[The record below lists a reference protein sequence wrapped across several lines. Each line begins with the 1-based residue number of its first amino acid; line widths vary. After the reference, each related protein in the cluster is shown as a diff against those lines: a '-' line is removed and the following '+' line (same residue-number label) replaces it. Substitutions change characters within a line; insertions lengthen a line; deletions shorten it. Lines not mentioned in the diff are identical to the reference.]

1 MYYANRRNRED
12 ALCFAIYP
20 FGGARRRRS
29 FHVGVGSLSQRRT
42 AAGSIAT
49 EWFFLRVH
57 CESGGRESPSGVS
70 VGTCARTR
78 LARLNRVRRSVVK
91 SKRVRDLLSDDALP
105 QKRHQPAVC
114 CMRLGRPRGSEL
126 GRDPVGPGPG
136 VPPGAGAFD
145 VLVDL
150 HRHRITDIGSPA
162 RPPRSPAPR

>member
-1 MYYANRRNRED
+1 MPTGEIEKTRFAG
-12 ALCFAIYP
+12 AIYP
-20 FGGARRRRS
+20 FGGARRQRS

-126 GRDPVGPGPG
+126 GRGPRWPWPG
-136 VPPGAGAFD
+136 GAPWGCHRWIGEVAG
-145 VLVDL
+145 VAL
-150 HRHRITDIGSPA
+150 HRDLRGLGFG
-162 RPPRSPAPR
+162 R